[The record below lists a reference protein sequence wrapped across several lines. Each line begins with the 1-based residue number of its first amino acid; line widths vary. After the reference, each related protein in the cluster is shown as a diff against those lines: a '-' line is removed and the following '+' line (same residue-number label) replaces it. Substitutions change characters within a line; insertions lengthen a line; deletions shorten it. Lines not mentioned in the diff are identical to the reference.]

1 MAFTYLNDLQR
12 LFLMVSIR
20 TRVAA
25 HSAAMGKSL
34 PQAGRK
40 WLMDNLGLR
49 HISLNRT
56 PLHPPSLKCR

>member
-40 WLMDNLGLR
+40 WLMNNLGSTQIV
-49 HISLNRT
+49 H
-56 PLHPPSLKCR
+56 